1 MSAAFS
7 LLTAAMNCGQVVG
20 VEVIPACLK
29 SVLLYQ
35 NPTTPTL

>member
-7 LLTAAMNCGQVVG
+7 FLTAVMSCAQVFG
-20 VEVIPACLK
+20 VEVIPALAN
-29 SVLLYQ
+29 SALLYQ